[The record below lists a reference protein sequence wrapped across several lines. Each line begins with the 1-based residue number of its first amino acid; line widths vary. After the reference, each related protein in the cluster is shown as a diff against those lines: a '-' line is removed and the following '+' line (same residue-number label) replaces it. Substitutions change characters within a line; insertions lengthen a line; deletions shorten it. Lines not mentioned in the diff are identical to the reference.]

1 MTLKYR
7 NSQHIIEFENEN
19 TRQNIGNFELSKFV
33 SLNNMNDSQK
43 NEVKQS
49 LFGIQKTIS
58 KNAYPSLS
66 TYNSSLIDFNNIL
79 GSKKELDFNIPVTDI
94 SDDANRI
101 YGTYLNVSYGLND
114 WNKLLVKRKNKAFD
128 RLT

>member
-1 MTLKYR
+1 MPTLDSYGLKLCLMTLKYR
-7 NSQHIIEFENEN
+7 NSQHIIELENEN

-66 TYNSSLIDFNNIL
+66 TYNSSLISFNNIL

-114 WNKLLVKRKNKAFD
+114 
-128 RLT
+128 

>member
-58 KNAYPSLS
+58 KNAYQSLS

-114 WNKLLVKRKNKAFD
+114 
-128 RLT
+128 